1 MAIDLISTM
10 RSFVR
15 VYETRSFSAAAKDL
29 NASQPSISKAVA
41 QLEQTLG
48 VQLLL
53 RSTRGIAP
61 TDAGQ
66 TFYEHA
72 LRTLHEADLAM
83 QAAKGENAPLTG
95 TLRVSGTITFMR
107 QHIIPKL
114 PIFMERHPHLCID
127 LLLDDGNIGLVEEG
141 AEVALRMGRLAS
153 SSLTARKIGQCRR
166 IVVATPAYLEQH
178 GTPRQ
183 PSDLVEH
190 AAIVL
195 SRGEGGDRVAFAR
208 DGISTEVALQSRL
221 RISALEGLRAAL
233 LAGLG
238 LAVASEWI
246 LEEELDKGQVVEVLA
261 DWTMPGLDLW
271 AVLPGGARHASPQ
284 ARAFIAFVEEQLAA
298 TRYGVR

>member
-1 MAIDLISTM
+1 MDLISSM

-15 VYETRSFSAAAKDL
+15 VYEARSFSAAAKDL
-29 NASQPSISKAVA
+29 NLGQPAVSKAVA
-41 QLEQTLG
+41 QLEQELG
-48 VQLLL
+48 VQLFL
-53 RSTRGIAP
+53 RSTRGLAP
-61 TDAGQ
+61 TDAGHK
-66 TFYEHA
+66 FYAHA
-72 LRTLHEADLAM
+72 LRTLDEADLALE
-83 QAAKGENAPLTG
+83 AVRGENAPLTG

-107 QHIIPKL
+107 QHIIPRL
-114 PIFMERHPHLCID
+114 PLFMEQHPQLCID

-166 IVVATPAYLEQH
+166 LVVATPDYLARH
-178 GTPRQ
+178 GTPVQ
-183 PSDLVEH
+183 PGDLAGH

-195 SRGEGGDRVAFAR
+195 ARGEGGEQVTFTR
-208 DGISTEVALQSRL
+208 DNIPTEVLLQPRL
-221 RISALEGLRAAL
+221 RISALEGLRAAV

-246 LEEELDKGQVVEVLA
+246 LEDALDSGQVVEVLGNWRLP
-261 DWTMPGLDLW
+261 DLDLW
-271 AVLPGGARHASPQ
+271 VVLPGGARHASPQ